1 MKKEKEMDI
10 QPEQKKDTSA
20 DQVSAQEETDKQEES
35 PQGSKKEKMVKI
47 KESEYK
53 RLQEE
58 LDQYKDK
65 YVRLYAEFDNA
76 RKRMEREKMEFVK
89 FANEGVLA
97 DFLDVIDNLE
107 RSINV
112 AKSKH
117 EDYDAFLKGIDMIWK
132 QVEEF
137 LKKNNVE
144 PIEAKGKKFDHN
156 YHEVLMQE
164 ETDDVEEDTVLEE
177 YQKGYTLNQK
187 VLRTAKVKLSK
198 KPAQEAADESL
209 GSTEETDRTKEPQ
222 KNVENNE
229 NQKE

>member
-132 QVEEF
+132 QVGEF

-198 KPAQEAADESL
+198 KPAQEAADESP
-209 GSTEETDRTKEPQ
+209 GSTEEDRSKESQ
-222 KNVENNE
+222 EDAGNNE